1 MPWKTGM
8 DREIS
13 GSYFTWKKS
22 QIWLSISLLA
32 NILLVGPVAL
42 LTNTL
47 LSYSVV
53 MGQSS
58 LSLVVYSRLW
68 LSKHSLLPQIAE
80 ICFLI
85 LLRNYLFSVQVFIF
99 FVFAP
104 QFSIYVNAPLPSL
117 HWMFIWI
124 LSPRN
129 FLWFSPV
136 NSLFY
141 RNVWYNLK
149 KLFFFLWIYVLE
161 FFLAEN
167 RTQIVSVLFG
177 SIWFNIPKD
186 GVEGIVRISVLG
198 SLFYISGNIS
208 SHLCQ

>member
-1 MPWKTGM
+1 MPWNTGM

-13 GSYFTWKKS
+13 GSYFRWKKS
-22 QIWLSISLLA
+22 QAWLSISLLA
-32 NILLVGPVAL
+32 SILLVGPVAL

-68 LSKHSLLPQIAE
+68 LSRHSLLPQIAE

-85 LLRNYLFSVQVFIF
+85 LLRNYLFSVQVFVIL

-117 HWMFIWI
+117 RWMFTWI
-124 LSPRN
+124 LSRRN
-129 FLWFSPV
+129 FFWLSPV
-136 NSLFY
+136 NSIFY
-141 RNVWYNLK
+141 RNAWYN
-149 KLFFFLWIYVLE
+149 F
-161 FFLAEN
+161 
-167 RTQIVSVLFG
+167 
-177 SIWFNIPKD
+177 
-186 GVEGIVRISVLG
+186 
-198 SLFYISGNIS
+198 
-208 SHLCQ
+208 